1 VIEEAQSIISSS
13 PSPLEQLSR
22 VRDADSLSR
31 LLADVRKARVEREGT
46 RLNGG
51 ELRPRKAADL
61 ETSKGNLLDFA
72 KARVA
77 GGAVQQ
83 PANQQVRSDTA
94 NFSSKAL
101 QLAELPANPIPPQR
115 ELVPAGVEPR
125 EPDPEDVR
133 KAPRSQG
140 KGSQPETKG
149 SRDASGGSDAGS
161 VESKVR
167 LLFAGLRK
175 DFESSATAASL
186 SGAAVAAQKPE
197 GGIARIDR
205 VPSRAPGA
213 QELAHTSVSKAEP
226 QASPVASMAPLVGLR
241 IEKSESG
248 ALVVSRLPNRVKI
261 DGRQF
266 DFSDGPLRVRPDG
279 TVADSADKSGA
290 NEESGDEVSSGA
302 LLGLAVRGDS
312 NVKLSPKGGKIN
324 ATAVS
329 EGKIEVNGV
338 KVGLESGTS
347 ILVGAGSGGDV
358 ELDEAETRVTL
369 GREVFNLK
377 GGQQIRF
384 EGASVQSASNEGSA
398 DASRSRVADPAV
410 QAGGFSPFRKR

>member
-1 VIEEAQSIISSS
+1 
-13 PSPLEQLSR
+13 
-22 VRDADSLSR
+22 
-31 LLADVRKARVEREGT
+31 
-46 RLNGG
+46 
-51 ELRPRKAADL
+51 
-61 ETSKGNLLDFA
+61 
-72 KARVA
+72 
-77 GGAVQQ
+77 
-83 PANQQVRSDTA
+83 
-94 NFSSKAL
+94 
-101 QLAELPANPIPPQR
+101 
-115 ELVPAGVEPR
+115 
-125 EPDPEDVR
+125 
-133 KAPRSQG
+133 
-140 KGSQPETKG
+140 
-149 SRDASGGSDAGS
+149 
-161 VESKVR
+161 
-167 LLFAGLRK
+167 
-175 DFESSATAASL
+175 
-186 SGAAVAAQKPE
+186 
-197 GGIARIDR
+197 
-205 VPSRAPGA
+205 
-213 QELAHTSVSKAEP
+213 
-226 QASPVASMAPLVGLR
+226 M
-241 IEKSESG
+241 
-248 ALVVSRLPNRVKI
+248 
-261 DGRQF
+261 
-266 DFSDGPLRVRPDG
+266 
-279 TVADSADKSGA
+279 ADSADKSGA

>member
-1 VIEEAQSIISSS
+1 
-13 PSPLEQLSR
+13 
-22 VRDADSLSR
+22 
-31 LLADVRKARVEREGT
+31 
-46 RLNGG
+46 
-51 ELRPRKAADL
+51 
-61 ETSKGNLLDFA
+61 
-72 KARVA
+72 
-77 GGAVQQ
+77 
-83 PANQQVRSDTA
+83 
-94 NFSSKAL
+94 
-101 QLAELPANPIPPQR
+101 
-115 ELVPAGVEPR
+115 
-125 EPDPEDVR
+125 
-133 KAPRSQG
+133 
-140 KGSQPETKG
+140 
-149 SRDASGGSDAGS
+149 
-161 VESKVR
+161 
-167 LLFAGLRK
+167 
-175 DFESSATAASL
+175 
-186 SGAAVAAQKPE
+186 
-197 GGIARIDR
+197 
-205 VPSRAPGA
+205 
-213 QELAHTSVSKAEP
+213 
-226 QASPVASMAPLVGLR
+226 MAPLVGLR

-266 DFSDGPLRVRPDG
+266 DFSYGPLRVRPDG

-377 GGQQIRF
+377 GDSRFGLKGRLCNLLRMRDRPMHPVPEWRIRQCRL
-384 EGASVQSASNEGSA
+384 ADSA
-398 DASRSRVADPAV
+398 RSGNARNTVRPILLRPLTGCSGPIV
-410 QAGGFSPFRKR
+410 

>member
-1 VIEEAQSIISSS
+1 MIEEAQSIISSS

-31 LLADVRKARVEREGT
+31 LLADVRKARVERDST

-51 ELRPRKAADL
+51 ELGPRKAADL
-61 ETSKGNLLDFA
+61 ETSKGNSLDFS
-72 KARVA
+72 KARVPGA
-77 GGAVQQ
+77 AVQQ
-83 PANQQVRSDTA
+83 PVNQQVGSDTA

-101 QLAELPANPIPPQR
+101 QLAELPANQIPPQR
-115 ELVPAGVEPR
+115 DLVPTGVESQAL
-125 EPDPEDVR
+125 DPEDVQ
-133 KAPRSQG
+133 KQPRSQR
-140 KGSQPETKG
+140 KGPQPETKG
-149 SRDASGGSDAGS
+149 ARDASVGSDAGS

-175 DFESSATAASL
+175 DFESSGTTASP
-186 SGAAVAAQKPE
+186 SGAAVASQKPE

-205 VPSRAPGA
+205 VPSRALGA
-213 QELAHTSVSKAEP
+213 QEVADTSVSKTDA
-226 QASPVASMAPLVGLR
+226 QASPVSSMAPLVGLR
-241 IEKSESG
+241 IEKSDSG
-248 ALVVSRLPNRVKI
+248 SVVVSKLPNRVKI
-261 DGRQF
+261 GGRQF

-279 TVADSADKSGA
+279 TVANSADKRDA
-290 NEESGDEVSSGA
+290 NEESGAEVSNGA

-338 KVGLESGTS
+338 RVGLERGTS
-347 ILVGAGSGGDV
+347 ILVGAGSRGDV
-358 ELDEAETRVTL
+358 ELDEAETRVAL

-384 EGASVQSASNEGSA
+384 EGASVQAASNAGSA
-398 DASRSRVADPAV
+398 DASRSRVADAAV